1 MGSTLSEYVNGKSE
15 KSPDCVIGGYQ
26 YRIDGTFFSAILDVL
41 VTSSELDYWRRE
53 RCGQKHPISP
63 LAEDLFSREEGGI
76 RSALLNDH
84 TLEESVQRRN
94 G

>member
-1 MGSTLSEYVNGKSE
+1 MGATLSEYVSGKAE

-26 YRIDGTFFSAILDVL
+26 YRIDGTFFSAIFAVL
-41 VTSSELDYWRRE
+41 VTVSEFDYWRRE
-53 RCGQKHPISP
+53 RCGQKHPVSP
-63 LAEDLFSREEGGI
+63 LAEDLFRREKGGI
-76 RSALLNDH
+76 RSALLDDH